1 MSLSIRP
8 FMSALLEKK
17 EAEKKEKEETRKWV
31 TTSPSRGVYL
41 YKLI

>member
-1 MSLSIRP
+1 
-8 FMSALLEKK
+8 MSALFEKK
-17 EAEKKEKEETRKWV
+17 EVEKKEKAETRKWV

>member
-1 MSLSIRP
+1 
-8 FMSALLEKK
+8 MSALLEKN
-17 EAEKKEKEETRKWV
+17 EAEKKEKTETHKRV

>member
-1 MSLSIRP
+1 
-8 FMSALLEKK
+8 MSALLEKK
-17 EAEKKEKEETRKWV
+17 EAEKKEKAETHKWV